1 MRDSDIILFMKIG
14 RREHLQSMQNGILR
28 FNPLEIYRVI
38 ENETH
43 VKGRGDEY
51 EGTLVITDINIT
63 LQRHDNGETITFHAD
78 SINYQN
84 DAYSKLPI
92 LCLSYIDDQ
101 NLEVRDETDKY
112 IDWNIIF
119 SDDQKRELRKFGDSV
134 LVILAN
140 VFINKLREVLL
151 KHQLKYIADRVD
163 YYDFSI
169 NDSDRI
175 QRYIQGN
182 PKAVFCKD
190 KF

>member
-101 NLEVRDETDKY
+101 NLEVSLAVFAALISTRLHSLSAQAGSPM
-112 IDWNIIF
+112 IA
-119 SDDQKRELRKFGDSV
+119 R
-134 LVILAN
+134 VIL
-140 VFINKLREVLL
+140 IPRE
-151 KHQLKYIADRVD
+151 
-163 YYDFSI
+163 
-169 NDSDRI
+169 
-175 QRYIQGN
+175 
-182 PKAVFCKD
+182 
-190 KF
+190 